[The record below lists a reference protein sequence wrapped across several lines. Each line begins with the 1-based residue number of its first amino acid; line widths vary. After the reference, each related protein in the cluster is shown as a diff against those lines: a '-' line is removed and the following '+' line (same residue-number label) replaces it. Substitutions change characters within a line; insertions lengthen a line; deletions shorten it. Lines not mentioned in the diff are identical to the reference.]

1 MAKLLIFRGDT
12 RLDQREL
19 TRETVRIGR
28 GAQNDLVLEDAGKGV
43 SRNHAEI
50 RFEGGRY
57 TLVDLGSQNGIWV
70 SGSRVPSVVLEP
82 GVSVAVGPY
91 RLMLEAPAAAPVAAV
106 AAIPDVDT
114 GPIEPTQFSVP
125 VPVDLDS
132 LGSPPKK
139 QEPAAAVAEKR
150 AASVAKEPPR
160 KERIKE
166 SPVTKPQPSPLN
178 TGMLAGVGA
187 LVLVAAVGFTAY
199 KMMRTPAP
207 GAWDS
212 SVAQALIASGKC
224 QEALDTQIA
233 PALQKNPSEPQALKL
248 KDECGQKLA
257 PAASATTSSIPPPPS
272 LDDRL
277 NEAEPLLQTNAAAEC
292 QKGLDIINAV
302 VAEDA
307 TNQRAKDMAAKA
319 AACINPT
326 TKPAAPAVAAAEKS
340 AVPIPPSQGGLEV
353 IQGETDKVYKAR
365 MATAR
370 KKYED
375 AVAVLASQKYSQA
388 AAQFAELMNDVPS
401 GYLDLQQR
409 REEARAGM
417 RAEGK
422 AALEAAQTADGKDNY
437 DAAIAGYRNAHQL
450 DPNIQVDALIQRVND
465 RKLAAGRKRCTD
477 GLLDFSLGNNPVAL
491 PALQEAVRLLPQ
503 TDACAVK
510 ARAALQQLLG
520 K

>member
-1 MAKLLIFRGDT
+1 VAKLLIFRGDT
-12 RLDQREL
+12 RLDEREL

-28 GAQNDLVLEDAGKGV
+28 GAQNDLVLEDPGKGV

-82 GVSVAVGPY
+82 GVSAAVGPY
-91 RLMLEAPAAAPVAAV
+91 RLMLEAPVAAPVAAV
-106 AAIPDVDT
+106 AAVSDVDT
-114 GPIEPTQFSVP
+114 APIEPTQFSVP

-139 QEPAAAVAEKR
+139 QEPAAAVAERR

-166 SPVTKPQPSPLN
+166 STVTKPQPSPLN
-178 TGMLAGVGA
+178 TGWLAGVGA

-199 KMMRTPAP
+199 KLMRKPAP
-207 GAWDS
+207 AAWDS
-212 SVAQALIASGKC
+212 SVAHALIASGKC

-257 PAASATTSSIPPPPS
+257 PAAPASTSSIPPPPS

-277 NEAEPLLQTNAAAEC
+277 NEAEPLLLTNVAAEC
-292 QKGLDIINAV
+292 QKGLDIINGV

-319 AACINPT
+319 TACINP
-326 TKPAAPAVAAAEKS
+326 KPAAPAPATAEKP
-340 AVPIPPSQGGLEV
+340 AAPVPPSQGGLDV
-353 IQGETDKVYKAR
+353 IQGETDKAYKAR
-365 MATAR
+365 MAAAR

-375 AVAVLASQKYSQA
+375 AVALLASQKYSQA

-409 REEARAGM
+409 RDEARAGM

-422 AALEAAQTADGKDNY
+422 AALEAAQAADGKDNY

-450 DPNIQVDALIQRVND
+450 DPNIQVEALIQRVND

-477 GLLDFSLGNNPVAL
+477 GLLDFSLGNNPAAL

-510 ARAALQQLLG
+510 ARAALQQLSG

>member
-1 MAKLLIFRGDT
+1 VAKLLIFRGDT
-12 RLDQREL
+12 RLDEREL

-28 GAQNDLVLEDAGKGV
+28 GAQNDLVLEDPGKGV

-82 GVSVAVGPY
+82 GVSAAVGPY
-91 RLMLEAPAAAPVAAV
+91 RLMMEAPVAAPVAAV
-106 AAIPDVDT
+106 AAISDIDT
-114 GPIEPTQFSVP
+114 APIEPTQFSVP

-132 LGSPPKK
+132 LGAPPKK
-139 QEPAAAVAEKR
+139 QESAPPAAEKR
-150 AASVAKEPPR
+150 AGPVVKEPPR

-166 SPVTKPQPSPLN
+166 STVTKPQPSSLN
-178 TGMLAGVGA
+178 TGVLAGIGA

-199 KMMRTPAP
+199 KLMRKPAP
-207 GAWDS
+207 AAWDS
-212 SVAQALIASGKC
+212 SVAQALIGSGKC
-224 QEALDTQIA
+224 QEALDTQIN
-233 PALQKNPSEPQALKL
+233 PALQRNPTEAQALKL

-257 PAASATTSSIPPPPS
+257 QTASATTSSIPPPPS

-277 NEAEPLLQTNAAAEC
+277 NEAEPLLQTNVAAEC

-302 VAEDA
+302 LAEDA
-307 TNQRAKDMAAKA
+307 TNQRAKDMGAKATACITPPKA
-319 AACINPT
+319 AA
-326 TKPAAPAVAAAEKS
+326 PAAAAVERPAVP
-340 AVPIPPSQGGLEV
+340 VPPSQGGLEV
-353 IQGETDKVYKAR
+353 IQGETDKAYKAR
-365 MATAR
+365 MAAAR

-422 AALEAAQTADGKDNY
+422 AALEAAQGADAKDNY

-450 DPNIQVDALIQRVND
+450 DPSIQVDALIQRVTD
-465 RKLAAGRKRCTD
+465 RKLAAGRSKCTQ
-477 GLLDFSLGNNPVAL
+477 GLLDFSLGNNAAAL
-491 PALQEAVRLLPQ
+491 PALRDAVRLLPQ
-503 TDACAVK
+503 TDPCYAT
-510 ARAALQQLLG
+510 ARARLQQLE

>member
-12 RLDQREL
+12 RLDEREL
-19 TRETVRIGR
+19 ARETVRIGR
-28 GAQNDLVLEDAGKGV
+28 GAQNDLVLEDPGKGV

-70 SGSRVPSVVLEP
+70 SGARVPSVVLEP
-82 GVSVAVGPY
+82 GVSAAVGPY
-91 RLMLEAPAAAPVAAV
+91 RLMVEAPVAAPAAAVAG
-106 AAIPDVDT
+106 ISDVDT
-114 GPIEPTQFSVP
+114 APIEPTQFSVP
-125 VPVDLDS
+125 VAVDLES
-132 LGSPPKK
+132 LGSGPKK
-139 QEPAAAVAEKR
+139 QEPAPPVAEKR
-150 AASVAKEPPR
+150 SAPAATEAPR
-160 KERIKE
+160 KERIKA
-166 SPVTKPQPSPLN
+166 STATTSQPSSPN
-178 TGMLAGVGA
+178 TRVVYGIAA
-187 LVLVAAVGFTAY
+187 LLLVAAVGFIAY
-199 KMMRTPAP
+199 KVMRKPVPA
-207 GAWDS
+207 AWDS

-248 KDECGQKLA
+248 KEECSQKLVQA
-257 PAASATTSSIPPPPS
+257 SSPATSSIPPAPS

-277 NEAEPLLQTNAAAEC
+277 NEAEPLLQANVAAEC

-302 VAEDA
+302 IAEDA

-319 AACINPT
+319 TACINP
-326 TKPAAPAVAAAEKS
+326 TKPAAPAVAVTEKP
-340 AVPIPPSQGGLEV
+340 AVPVPPSQGGLEV
-353 IQGETDKVYKAR
+353 IQGETDKAYKAR
-365 MATAR
+365 MAAAR

-375 AVAVLASQKYSQA
+375 AVAVLASQKYAQA

-422 AALEAAQTADGKDNY
+422 AALEAAQAADAKDNY

-450 DPNIQVDALIQRVND
+450 DANIQVDALIQRVAD
-465 RKLAAGRKRCTD
+465 RKLAAGRKKCTD
-477 GLLDFSLGNNPVAL
+477 GLLDFSLGNNPAATA
-491 PALQEAVRLLPQ
+491 ALQDAVKLLPQ
-503 TDACAVK
+503 TDACSAK
-510 ARAALQQLLG
+510 ARAALQQLSG